1 MSKRTRRSN
10 PAAPSKATGAG
21 ARCTVTVCRGC
32 CCGTTA
38 KVPRLDHEAQL
49 AHLRT
54 ALADIATIRRTD
66 CLDAC
71 ERANV
76 IVIQPS
82 AEGRRA
88 GGRPVWLGQVNDP
101 DVAADITTW
110 VTEGGPGLAE
120 PPGVL
125 DLYAFQP
132 SRRVRA
138 ELDDE

>member
-1 MSKRTRRSN
+1 MSKRPRRART
-10 PAAPSKATGAG
+10 AAPDAAAG

-32 CCGTTA
+32 CCGTLT

-49 AHLRT
+49 ADLRT
-54 ALADIATIRRTD
+54 ALAGVAMIRRTD

-82 AEGRRA
+82 AEGRKV

-101 DVAADITTW
+101 GATADITTW
-110 VTEGGPGLAE
+110 VEEGGPGLAE
-120 PPGVL
+120 PPDIL
-125 DLYAFQP
+125 DLYTFQP
-132 SRRVRA
+132 SRRVRH
-138 ELDDE
+138 ELED

>member
-1 MSKRTRRSN
+1 MSRPSRRDRT
-10 PAAPSKATGAG
+10 AAPSQATGG

-49 AHLRT
+49 TEVRS
-54 ALADIATIRRTD
+54 ALAGVATVRRTD

-71 ERANV
+71 ERANA

-82 AEGRRA
+82 AEGRKA

-101 DVAADITTW
+101 GAVADITAW
-110 VTEGGPGLAE
+110 VREGGPGLAD

-138 ELDDE
+138 ELHDA

>member
-1 MSKRTRRSN
+1 MSRRTRRERT
-10 PAAPSKATGAG
+10 AAPPGADG
-21 ARCTVTVCRGC
+21 VARCTVTVCRGC

-49 AHLRT
+49 TDLR
-54 ALADIATIRRTD
+54 ASLSGIAAIRRTD

-82 AEGRRA
+82 AEGRKA

-101 DVAADITTW
+101 GAAADITAW
-110 VTEGGPGLAE
+110 VRDGGPGIAE
-120 PPGVL
+120 PPGIL
-125 DLYAFQP
+125 DLYTFQP

-138 ELDDE
+138 ELHDE